1 MVLMLIGRYIVG
13 GANGLVK
20 RDFFSLPDPF
30 AVLTV
35 DGEQT
40 NATRVMKK
48 SLSPLWNE
56 TFDV

>member
-1 MVLMLIGRYIVG
+1 MLIGRHAVG

-40 NATRVMKK
+40 NTTRIMKK